1 MAPPPHVSAPSS
13 PVSALH
19 RLPRVPASFFG
30 IVLGLGGLGG
40 AWREAHKV
48 WGLPAMVGEALM
60 LAATLIWLALLV
72 AYAGKWITAQQEA
85 RSELDHP
92 IQCCFVGL
100 IGVATML
107 IALGALPYSWGLAV
121 VLVTLG
127 TVFTALFGLWR
138 TGLLWR
144 GGREHTTTTPV
155 MYLPTVA
162 GSFVT
167 ATCLGA
173 LGHADWGQL
182 AFGAGFFSWLAIESV
197 LMVRLYTAPTLD
209 PLLRPSLGIQLAP
222 PTVGLVTYLAVT
234 QGPPDVL
241 AHAFLGYGLLQGLL
255 LLRMLPWIAE
265 HPFTASYW
273 GFTFGLTALATA
285 PLRMIGRGETG
296 AVAVLAPCL
305 FVIAN
310 VAIAWIALLTLRLL
324 VQGRLFPRPATAG
337 R

>member
-1 MAPPPHVSAPSS
+1 MAPPPHVSAPS
-13 PVSALH
+13 PRIPALY
-19 RLPRVPASFFG
+19 RLPRIPASFFG

-48 WGLPAMVGEALM
+48 WGLPAMVGEGLM
-60 LAATLIWLALLV
+60 LAATLVWAALLV
-72 AYAGKWITAQQEA
+72 AYAGKWVTARQEA
-85 RSELDHP
+85 RNELEHP

-107 IALGALPYSWGLAV
+107 IALGALPYSRPLAV
-121 VLVTLG
+121 ILITLG
-127 TVFTALFGLWR
+127 TLFTILFGLWR

-167 ATCLGA
+167 ATCLGV
-173 LGHADWGQL
+173 LGHPDWGQL

-265 HPFTASYW
+265 HPFTPSYW

-296 AVAVLAPCL
+296 AAALLAPCL

-324 VQGRLFPRPATAG
+324 LQGRLFPRPAPAG
-337 R
+337 P

>member
-1 MAPPPHVSAPSS
+1 MSDSRLAAPPSAG
-13 PVSALH
+13 ADQLLA

-30 IVLGLGGLGG
+30 IVLGLAGLGG
-40 AWREAHKV
+40 AWREAHKA
-48 WGLPAMVGEALM
+48 WGLPSQVGESLM
-60 LAATLIWLALLV
+60 LVATLVWAMLLLFYV
-72 AYAGKWITAQQEA
+72 GKWISARQQA
-85 RSELDHP
+85 LAELDHP

-107 IALGALPYSWGLAV
+107 IALAALPYARPVAV

-127 TVFTALFGLWR
+127 TLFTVVFGLWR

-167 ATCLGA
+167 AICLGA
-173 LGHADWGQL
+173 MGYPDWGQM

-197 LMVRLYTAPTLD
+197 LMVRLYTAPTLE
-209 PLLRPSLGIQLAP
+209 PMLRPSLGIQLAP
-222 PTVGLVTYLAVT
+222 PTVGLSAYLAVT
-234 QGPPDVL
+234 SGTPDVL
-241 AHAFLGYGLLQGLL
+241 SHALLGYGLLQGLL

-265 HPFTASYW
+265 HPFTPSYW

-285 PLRMIGRGETG
+285 PLRMIARGETG
-296 AVAVLAPCL
+296 APAVLAPYL
-305 FVIAN
+305 FILAN
-310 VAIAWIALLTLRLL
+310 LAIVWIALLTVRLL
-324 VQGRLFPRPATAG
+324 IQGRLFPRPAPAP
-337 R
+337 